1 VSYARIHAVV
11 RRIPEGRVASY
22 GQIARLADLPGHARQ
37 VGYALAA
44 LRGESDVPWQR
55 VINARGEVS
64 LRKAPG
70 YEHLQRAL
78 LEREGVVFDAKGR
91 VSLARF
97 GWQPEAPTRPG
108 RAALDAARDR
118 RIPDVIAKGLRV
130 LFCGINPSLYSA
142 ATGQHF
148 ARPGNRFWP
157 TLHRAG
163 FTPRQLAPAEQRL
176 LLDHGVGITNLVARA
191 TATAAELSREE
202 LATGRRRLVAKL
214 RRQQP
219 RLVAVL
225 GIDAYRQAFARPH
238 AALGRQ
244 PEPVAGRPLWVLPNP
259 SGLNAHYQLDDL
271 ARLYAGLRRAAETE
285 RSRTYSTPSTGA
297 SRSSRKK
304 AESATRPLRPLL
316 E

>member
-1 VSYARIHAVV
+1 MSYARIYAVV
-11 RRIPEGRVASY
+11 RRIPPGRVASY
-22 GQIARLADLPGHARQ
+22 GQVARLAGLPGHARQ

-44 LRGESDVPWQR
+44 LRGESDLPWQR

-64 LRKAPG
+64 LRRAPG
-70 YEHLQRAL
+70 YEDLQRAL
-78 LEREGVVFDAKGR
+78 LEREGVSFDAKGR

-97 GWQPEAPTRPG
+97 GWQPDAPARPG
-108 RAALDAARDR
+108 RAELQAARDR
-118 RIPDVIAKGLRV
+118 RIPDVMAKGLRV

-163 FTPRQLAPAEQRL
+163 LTPRQLAPAEQRA

-202 LATGRRRLVAKL
+202 LAAGRRRLVAKV

-219 RLVAVL
+219 RLVAIL
-225 GIDAYRQAFARPH
+225 GIDAYRQAFTRPR
-238 AALGRQ
+238 AGLGCQ
-244 PEPVAGRPLWVLPNP
+244 PEPIAGRPLWVLPNP
-259 SGLNAHYQLDDL
+259 SGLNAHYQLGDL
-271 ARLYAGLRRAAETE
+271 ARLYRRLGRAG
-285 RSRTYSTPSTGA
+285 
-297 SRSSRKK
+297 
-304 AESATRPLRPLL
+304 
-316 E
+316 

>member
-1 VSYARIHAVV
+1 VSRARIYATV
-11 RRIPEGRVASY
+11 RGVPRGRVASY
-22 GQIARLADLPGHARQ
+22 GQIARLAGLPGHARQ

-44 LRGESDVPWQR
+44 LLGESDVPWQR

-64 LRKAPG
+64 PRATPG
-70 YEHLQRAL
+70 YEDLQRAL

-97 GWQPEAPTRPG
+97 GWQPEARTRPG
-108 RAALDAARDR
+108 RAELEAARDR
-118 RIPDVIAKGLRV
+118 RIPDVIAPGLRV

-163 FTPRQLAPAEQRL
+163 FTPRQLAPAEQREL
-176 LLDHGVGITNLVARA
+176 LAHGIGITNLVTRA
-191 TATAAELSREE
+191 TATAAELSRDE
-202 LATGRRRLVAKL
+202 LAAGRRRLVAKV
-214 RRQQP
+214 RRREP

-225 GIDAYRQAFARPH
+225 GIDAYRQAFAQPR
-238 AALGRQ
+238 AKLGRQ
-244 PEPVAGRPLWVLPNP
+244 PEPIAGRPLWVLPNP
-259 SGLNAHYQLDDL
+259 SGLNAHYQLGDL
-271 ARLYAGLRRAAETE
+271 ARLYRSLRRAADAEH
-285 RSRTYSTPSTGA
+285 SRPQSTPSTGA

-304 AESATRPLRPLL
+304 AESATRPLKPLF